1 MCANMKEFS
10 DIANQ
15 IYELE
20 QNKAEKKR
28 EMDELDAKIKVLKD
42 EAASYMKKRQKNQL
56 EVGAFAVL
64 YTPYTRPQFNK
75 DAFIKNEKDGQ
86 ELYNKYCK
94 TISLKKVTVK
104 LTAVC

>member
-1 MCANMKEFS
+1 MCTNMNEFS
-10 DIANQ
+10 EIASQ

-20 QNKAEKKR
+20 QKKASYKKKT
-28 EMDELDAKIKVLKD
+28 DELDAKIKVLKD

-86 ELYNKYCK
+86 ELYDKYCK
-94 TISLKKVTVK
+94 AISLKKVTVR
-104 LTAVC
+104 LAAVG